1 MASTGLG
8 FQPPMSMAAPVSSGG
23 GLDFLGGLGGFG
35 GFGGMGGGSSGG
47 PAFYTPPKE
56 VS

>member
-1 MASTGLG
+1 MASTGLA

>member
-35 GFGGMGGGSSGG
+35 GMGGMGVGSSSG
-47 PAFYTPPKE
+47 PTFYTPPKE